1 MSSFLKGSWHGNAL
15 FNFIFAINRKQE
27 ASALVSSNEAFKY
40 LQVVT
45 IAHIEAD
52 QELLVCILC
61 SPIRT

>member
-1 MSSFLKGSWHGNAL
+1 
-15 FNFIFAINRKQE
+15 
-27 ASALVSSNEAFKY
+27 